1 MLKDYASELWKVVT
15 LLQKNT
21 LLMIK
26 KDLENCIGKKVIL
39 RADKGRRRIV
49 TREGVVEA
57 VYPNLFIVR
66 INNEFEEERRVSHTY
81 TDVLTGT
88 VEVTVKSESEEKI
101 S

>member
-1 MLKDYASELWKVVT
+1 MK
-15 LLQKNT
+15 KNT
-21 LLMIK
+21 LLMIR
-26 KDLENCIGKKVIL
+26 KDIENCIGKRVIL

-57 VYPNLFIVR
+57 AYPNLFVVKVD
-66 INNEFEEERRVSHTY
+66 NVFGSKRRVSHTY

-88 VEVTVKSESEEKI
+88 VEVTVRSDSEQEKI